1 MPAEIQ
7 ENGRTKDWFG
17 SLAVYRHPRVIAMLF
32 LGFSAGLPFML
43 IFATLAI
50 WLREA
55 DVSVKVIGFFSW
67 VGITFSIKF
76 IWAPVVD
83 SLGLPLVTSL
93 LGRRRSWMLIAQ
105 LGIALGLLAISLCDP
120 RGQIILIAVVAVV
133 IAFGS
138 ATQSPMTY
146 TVQDS

>member
-1 MPAEIQ
+1 M
-7 ENGRTKDWFG
+7 NGRVRGWLA

-55 DVSVKVIGFFSW
+55 EVSVKAIGFFSW

-83 SLGLPLVTSL
+83 SLGLPLVTRR
-93 LGRRRSWMLIAQ
+93 LGQRRSWMLIAQ
-105 LGIALGLLAISLCDP
+105 LGNRPWPARPLAVRPARADHP
-120 RGQIILIAVVAVV
+120 DRGNCAW
-133 IAFGS
+133 
-138 ATQSPMTY
+138 
-146 TVQDS
+146 